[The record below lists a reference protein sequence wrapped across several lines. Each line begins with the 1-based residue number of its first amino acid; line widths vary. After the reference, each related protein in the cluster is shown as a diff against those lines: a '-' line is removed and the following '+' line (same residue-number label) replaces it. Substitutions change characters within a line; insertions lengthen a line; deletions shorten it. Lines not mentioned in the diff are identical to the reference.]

1 MNLRVLTDHVRE
13 LAHQQQ
19 AASGRLRSA
28 RQAVAEGLADRVWA
42 THGVVSAVMNMA
54 VAKAETA
61 RKDAIE
67 NQYRLGLDLHERLNN
82 AADNYENEDWVGG
95 RNIGACGL

>member
-1 MNLRVLTDHVRE
+1 
-13 LAHQQQ
+13 
-19 AASGRLRSA
+19 
-28 RQAVAEGLADRVWA
+28 
-42 THGVVSAVMNMA
+42 MA